1 VVLARN
7 LYNITGVVA
16 NILTP
21 HMLNPTS
28 WHWGAKAGFFW
39 AASGALCAT
48 WTYFRL
54 PEPKGRSYAEMDM
67 LFEARI
73 SARKFRETSVESF
86 GTAAIGDLDSEMGS
100 TTKVALERV
109 EKVDV

>member
-16 NILTP
+16 NVLTP

-39 AASGALCAT
+39 AASGALCAI

-54 PEPKGRSYAEMDM
+54 PEPKGRSYAEMDI
-67 LFEARI
+67 LFEAHI
-73 SARKFRETSVESF
+73 SARKFKETSVESF
-86 GTAAIGDLDSEMGS
+86 GTAGTGDLDSEKGS
-100 TTKVALERV
+100 TTKIALQQV
-109 EKVDV
+109 EKVAV